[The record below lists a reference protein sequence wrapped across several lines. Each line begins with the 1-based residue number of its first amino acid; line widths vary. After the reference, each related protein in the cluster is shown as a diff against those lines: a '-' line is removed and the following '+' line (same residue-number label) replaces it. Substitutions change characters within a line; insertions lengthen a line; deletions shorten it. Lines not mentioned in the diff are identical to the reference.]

1 VIPGIVIVVTTAA
14 INLLGDVARDAID
27 ARG

>member
-1 VIPGIVIVVTTAA
+1 VIVVTASA

-27 ARG
+27 ARGTH